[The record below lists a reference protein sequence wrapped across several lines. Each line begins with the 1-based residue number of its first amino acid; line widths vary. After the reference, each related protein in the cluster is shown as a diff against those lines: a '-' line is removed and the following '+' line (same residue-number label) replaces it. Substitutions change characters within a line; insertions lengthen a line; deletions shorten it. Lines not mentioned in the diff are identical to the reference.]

1 MLWIRESLLLY
12 TRFKGS
18 LGLIFEKLEEI
29 ELNKTIL
36 FLLTFNLFSYLTVFS
51 ACISL
56 YLCVLSEN
64 FFGFLFL
71 LLNAFVHMILNHL
84 LMMDEIPLYDY
95 YGFFD
100 DGFYVLYA
108 IEFYLFCVFFFLR

>member
-1 MLWIRESLLLY
+1 MPWIRESLLLY

-29 ELNKTIL
+29 ELNGTIL

-64 FFGFLFL
+64 FFGFFISTSKCFCSYDFKS
-71 LLNAFVHMILNHL
+71 FV
-84 LMMDEIPLYDY
+84 
-95 YGFFD
+95 D
-100 DGFYVLYA
+100 DGRNSFV
-108 IEFYLFCVFFFLR
+108 